1 MKDILIKNI
10 RRKNKVNEIIKTV
23 KEEGEFSTVLDIEL
37 LKTILETNKTHDFSS
52 DLILGEIEIDP
63 HQKFKIIENFFGQL
77 DNRNPFIKK
86 KKFSMSNILNI
97 SNQFSES
104 SFTLKKTLKILIN
117 KDDSQTRPLSPFIH
131 QRNKEQ
137 LYDSKIISSIQT
149 QNDKKYDKTFEI
161 LQDNNQS
168 VSRILNLSQI
178 DAFNMNDDKTK
189 DEEIHKNLIKKI
201 IINKKVPQKK
211 NKKENLN
218 RHISNQFSISK
229 RSPSRGLQGICKQY
243 GPSSTTIQEA
253 INIYRKHHNSKNQI
267 NNKMPIV
274 DFKSHLQDNIIPPLF
289 KKSVNKP
296 QQNQKVEIIR
306 HLKSSKKS
314 VSSSKRIINT
324 KKDLFRTSKSN
335 QNLQFNNVVNFQTNK
350 ENNFNS
356 NLSSRKEQIPV
367 TINIIENSS
376 CGLNNERTEI
386 FEKPSNYIQYN
397 ELNEKV
403 QFTGEKERQPIYN
416 ISVNVNLN
424 VSVTNNFSKSNN
436 KKCLSPKNIN
446 PISPY
451 TTKNSH
457 KVKIFDSAIQVENS
471 STAAVLPLK
480 KEEIFNNENLTT
492 QMASMSHRAIFSA
505 KYKNFQNT
513 FKSKINKEFEA
524 TASQASN
531 KVLTKTVNPTISN
544 NSGYYENY
552 KQPKNIPSK
561 SIERLYRG
569 AKPVKLNLQNIS
581 PPFQLSNIKD
591 NSKSNFKHS
600 NFVFPINS
608 TIIKL
613 NSAKKG
619 SNKSQRSF
627 GESCYIKTDDYK
639 MSPITIDQVT
649 PFRKPRLKENND
661 NFKNKQILY
670 TNRKTTSTL
679 EK

>member
-1 MKDILIKNI
+1 M
-10 RRKNKVNEIIKTV
+10 
-23 KEEGEFSTVLDIEL
+23 
-37 LKTILETNKTHDFSS
+37 
-52 DLILGEIEIDP
+52 
-63 HQKFKIIENFFGQL
+63 
-77 DNRNPFIKK
+77 
-86 KKFSMSNILNI
+86 
-97 SNQFSES
+97 
-104 SFTLKKTLKILIN
+104 
-117 KDDSQTRPLSPFIH
+117 SPFIH

-201 IINKKVPQKK
+201 IINKNIPQKK

-229 RSPSRGLQGICKQY
+229 RSPSRGKQGIWKQY

-267 NNKMPIV
+267 NNKIPIV
-274 DFKSHLQDNIIPPLF
+274 DFKSHPQDNIIPPLF
-289 KKSVNKP
+289 KKSLNKP

-335 QNLQFNNVVNFQTNK
+335 QNLQFNNLINFQTNK

-376 CGLNNERTEI
+376 SALNNERTEI
-386 FEKPSNYIQYN
+386 FGKPSNYIQYN
-397 ELNEKV
+397 ELNDKV
-403 QFTGEKERQPIYN
+403 QFTCEKERQPIYN

-457 KVKIFDSAIQVENS
+457 KVKIFDSAFQVENS

-480 KEEIFNNENLTT
+480 KEEIFNNEILTT

-524 TASQASN
+524 TSSQSSN

-544 NSGYYENY
+544 ISGYNQNY

-581 PPFQLSNIKD
+581 SPFQHSNIEN

-619 SNKSQRSF
+619 SNKSQRSL

-639 MSPITIDQVT
+639 ISPITIDQVT
-649 PFRKPRLKENND
+649 PFRKPMLKENNN

-670 TNRKTTSTL
+670 TNRKITSTL